1 MELPYTDK
9 MCEFFSL
16 TKLVT
21 EDTIDDHDV
30 CHLDPRI
37 KEWFDS
43 IKVVA
48 KLRESDLTAKSYI
61 TPELNMTD
69 LRREITDFIMQEP
82 YDGDRRLRA
91 FQSLSDLS
99 RCVSC
104 PNIVPQGDIKLEFY
118 NIGTRSFPYW
128 YFPEYNDLKK
138 NGCEFSKYQVFL
150 YSCGSLLRLV
160 LYTYLLAFDDCGLKD
175 FSYYD
180 TRHEDYNIGLSV
192 SKKYK
197 KELDKKSDFSQMQLF
212 MDGNDIPTTD
222 QPTVDKSFR
231 SLINPT
237 ICSDPDGLLAKL
249 HQLIDGKRGKEV
261 SAIISKL
268 WYDKLISI
276 YPSKKAVED
285 EFAIVG
291 SYEGIR
297 KYYVTE
303 PKFFESTAK
312 GGSVPAQ
319 ALAYDFS
326 EFIAKK

>member
-9 MCEFFSL
+9 VCEFFSL

-21 EDTIDDHDV
+21 EDTIDDHDAS
-30 CHLDPRI
+30 HLDPRF

-48 KLRESDLTAKSYI
+48 KLRESDLTDKSYI

-69 LRREITDFIMQEP
+69 LWREIIDFIMQD

-104 PNIVPQGDIKLEFY
+104 PNIVLQGCIKLESH
-118 NIGTRSFPYW
+118 NIETRSFPYW

-150 YSCGSLLRLV
+150 HSCSSLLRLV

-180 TRHEDYNIGLSV
+180 TRHEDCNIGVSV

-212 MDGNDIPTTD
+212 MDGNEIPTMD
-222 QPTVDKSFR
+222 QPSVDKSFK

-249 HQLIDGKRGKEV
+249 HQLIDVKKGKDV
-261 SAIISKL
+261 SAVISKL
-268 WYDKLISI
+268 WYDKLISA
-276 YPSKKAVED
+276 YPSRKAVEE

-303 PKFFESTAK
+303 LKYFENTAK
-312 GGSVPAQ
+312 GGSAPAQ
-319 ALAYDFS
+319 GVSLRF
-326 EFIAKK
+326 